1 MRPSPLFSKI
11 ETGTQTYDNVNRAT
25 YLGIG
30 VKTIILL
37 LITIASAIITAIY
50 INYLALNIETLT
62 DTQVVGLV
70 AAVIVASLLSL
81 ICGIVG
87 RFSDRLAIGCSIIYS
102 VSEGLLL
109 GLLTGILEMIVPHIG
124 VLSVFGT
131 LIIFAIM
138 LFLFLTGVVKAGNT
152 LKAIL
157 LGSILGAFSLSL
169 FSIIYLF
176 ASGLMGTFNDS
187 TYILLI
193 IGVEFLLLIFGVVSL
208 TFNFIEASCCVSNG
222 ASKSAEWRVALG
234 LEVSLIYIY
243 IRLLRIILYISQFV
257 RRN

>member
-1 MRPSPLFSKI
+1 MKPSPLFSKI

-37 LITIASAIITAIY
+37 LLTIASAVATAIY
-50 INYLALNIETLT
+50 INYLAFEFDTIT
-62 DTQVVGLV
+62 DVQLVGLIT
-70 AAVIVASLLSL
+70 AVIVASIVSL

-87 RFSDRLAIGCSIIYS
+87 RLSDRLAIGCSIIYS
-102 VSEGLLL
+102 ISEGLLL
-109 GLLTGILEMIVPHIG
+109 GLLTGILEMVVPGIG
-124 VLSVFGT
+124 VIATFGT
-131 LIIFAIM
+131 LIVFFVM
-138 LFLFLTGVVKAGNT
+138 LILFLTGVVKGGNT
-152 LKAIL
+152 FKAIL
-157 LGSILGAFSLSL
+157 LGSVLGAVSLSL
-169 FSIIYLF
+169 FTIIYLF
-176 ASGLMGTFNDS
+176 VSGLMGTFNET
-187 TYILLI
+187 TYILLL

-208 TFNFIEASCCVSNG
+208 TFNFIEASYCVSSG

-243 IRLLRIILYISQFV
+243 IRLLRIILYLSQFV